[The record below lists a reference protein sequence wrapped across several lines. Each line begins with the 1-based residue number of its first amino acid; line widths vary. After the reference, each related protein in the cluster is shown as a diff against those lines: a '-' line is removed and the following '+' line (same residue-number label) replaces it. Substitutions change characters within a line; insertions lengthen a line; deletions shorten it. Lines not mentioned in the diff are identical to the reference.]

1 MEEVVMPETIKLEMT
16 EKEAVELT
24 ELMDVYLDKIKNIRE
39 EMAKDQIE
47 IDRYAAA
54 TEAIIDRMKQRA
66 A

>member
-1 MEEVVMPETIKLEMT
+1 MPETIKLEMT